1 MSLHR
6 RDDDADTAR
15 MLSFAA
21 IEIVCSKRT
30 IPLYRP
36 PRNNTEMVEHKMS
49 PGIGLSDNQVIGNK
63 IFRALQ
69 PRIMCVRRQGYKPS
83 NAYFPNTTIN
93 NIQWAMTIWWQ
104 PDRELALPS
113 SEVRTMYDEVT
124 NHIPYSISKTQNIPT
139 SLFQAQQHWS
149 QSPPQCRAYF
159 HTLHTIPEQ
168 SSEYNRNKDP
178 TCHVQSNCAWNA

>member
-83 NAYFPNTTIN
+83 NVYFPNTTIN
-93 NIQWAMTIWWQ
+93 NIQWAMMIWWQ

-124 NHIPYSISKTQNIPT
+124 NHIPYSISKTQTIPT

-159 HTLHTIPEQ
+159 HTLHTIPER

-178 TCHVQSNCAWNA
+178 TCHVKSNCAWNA